1 MTMAAEQFEALVR
14 KCEAHAKRDRDGY
27 ARQVTV
33 LALAGYGYVLLV
45 LVGLGATITLLVWS
59 LQFHGATYRVLALTA
74 PFVLLFR
81 LVLRALRVRARRP
94 DGVRVR
100 RSDAPEL
107 FALIDRLARE
117 LHTPRLHRVLL
128 TEDCN
133 AALAQIPRLG
143 PLGWYRNYLLL
154 GLAEMQ
160 ALSPEELQP
169 LLAHELGHL
178 SRQHGRLGA
187 WIYRIRATWM
197 RLAMMVEVQSQ
208 WGRPL
213 FDWFLERWWPYFN
226 AYSFVLVREREYEAD
241 RFAAS
246 IAGKETFARA
256 LGTSYV
262 MGEFL
267 SRRFWPAVYRSAEKH
282 PEPPGD
288 VLAALARAL
297 GTGPAPDD
305 ARRWLKAALCRRTGL
320 VDTHPALA
328 ERLGALRII
337 TRAAE
342 PRRTTGPTAAEH
354 YLGARLESLT
364 AALDRAWRKRVAGYW
379 NERHRGTARRRAR
392 LRDLTAAPADG
403 DVDAAWER
411 VQIVLDLD
419 GEEEA
424 LPLLRD
430 LVARA
435 PDHGPAS
442 FALGQI
448 LADRDDASA
457 IAHLERA
464 MVCNVLAR
472 PPGNHAI
479 AALLESLGRD
489 AEAATHRR
497 RAWDAG
503 GVLYRAAAERRHVRM
518 LDVLLP
524 HDLASDVVGQIRER
538 LAQMGS
544 VQAAWLGK
552 KKLAYLTESPLY
564 VLGIVSTARVG
575 WQDLERIAARTR
587 LPGQVLVAVT
597 GPVMRWRLRRI
608 PGARVL

>member
-27 ARQVTV
+27 VRQVTV

-45 LVGLGATITLLVWS
+45 LVGLGGTITLLVWS

-81 LVLRALRVRARRP
+81 LVLRALRVRVERP
-94 DGVRVR
+94 EGVRVR
-100 RSDAPEL
+100 PADAPEL

-197 RLAMMVEVQSQ
+197 RLATMVEVQSQ

-226 AYSFVLVREREYEAD
+226 AHAFVLAREQEYEAD

-267 SRRFWPAVYRSAEKH
+267 SRCFWP
-282 PEPPGD
+282 D
-288 VLAALARAL
+288 V
-297 GTGPAPDD
+297 
-305 ARRWLKAALCRRTGL
+305 
-320 VDTHPALA
+320 
-328 ERLGALRII
+328 
-337 TRAAE
+337 
-342 PRRTTGPTAAEH
+342 
-354 YLGARLESLT
+354 
-364 AALDRAWRKRVAGYW
+364 
-379 NERHRGTARRRAR
+379 
-392 LRDLTAAPADG
+392 
-403 DVDAAWER
+403 
-411 VQIVLDLD
+411 
-419 GEEEA
+419 
-424 LPLLRD
+424 
-430 LVARA
+430 
-435 PDHGPAS
+435 
-442 FALGQI
+442 
-448 LADRDDASA
+448 
-457 IAHLERA
+457 
-464 MVCNVLAR
+464 
-472 PPGNHAI
+472 
-479 AALLESLGRD
+479 
-489 AEAATHRR
+489 
-497 RAWDAG
+497 
-503 GVLYRAAAERRHVRM
+503 YRAAHPRAGG
-518 LDVLLP
+518 
-524 HDLASDVVGQIRER
+524 A
-538 LAQMGS
+538 
-544 VQAAWLGK
+544 GK
-552 KKLAYLTESPLY
+552 
-564 VLGIVSTARVG
+564 R
-575 WQDLERIAARTR
+575 
-587 LPGQVLVAVT
+587 
-597 GPVMRWRLRRI
+597 
-608 PGARVL
+608 

>member
-1 MTMAAEQFEALVR
+1 
-14 KCEAHAKRDRDGY
+14 
-27 ARQVTV
+27 
-33 LALAGYGYVLLV
+33 
-45 LVGLGATITLLVWS
+45 
-59 LQFHGATYRVLALTA
+59 
-74 PFVLLFR
+74 
-81 LVLRALRVRARRP
+81 
-94 DGVRVR
+94 
-100 RSDAPEL
+100 
-107 FALIDRLARE
+107 
-117 LHTPRLHRVLL
+117 
-128 TEDCN
+128 
-133 AALAQIPRLG
+133 
-143 PLGWYRNYLLL
+143 
-154 GLAEMQ
+154 
-160 ALSPEELQP
+160 
-169 LLAHELGHL
+169 
-178 SRQHGRLGA
+178 
-187 WIYRIRATWM
+187 
-197 RLAMMVEVQSQ
+197 
-208 WGRPL
+208 
-213 FDWFLERWWPYFN
+213 
-226 AYSFVLVREREYEAD
+226 
-241 RFAAS
+241 
-246 IAGKETFARA
+246 
-256 LGTSYV
+256 

-305 ARRWLKAALCRRTGL
+305 ARRWLEAALRRRTGL
-320 VDTHPALA
+320 VDTHPVLA
-328 ERLGALRII
+328 ERLGALGII

-364 AALDRAWRKRVAGYW
+364 AALERAWRKRAAGYW
-379 NERHRGTARRRAR
+379 NDRHRRTTQRRAR
-392 LRDLTAAPADG
+392 LRALTAVAADG
-403 DVDAAWER
+403 DVEAAWER
-411 VQIVLDLD
+411 AQIVLDLD

-489 AEAATHRR
+489 GEAAAHRR

-503 GVLYRAAAERRHVRM
+503 GLLHRAAAERRHVGM

-524 HDLASDVVGQIRER
+524 HDLVSEVVGRARER
-538 LAQMGS
+538 LVQMGS
-544 VQAAWLGK
+544 VRAAWLAK
-552 KKLAYLTESPLY
+552 KKLAYLPESPLY
-564 VLGIVSTARVG
+564 VLGVVSSARVG
-575 WQDLERIAARTR
+575 WQDIGRIAARTR
-587 LPGQVLVAVT
+587 LPGQVFVAIA
-597 GPVMRWRLRRI
+597 GPVMHWRLRRI
-608 PGARVL
+608 PGARIL

>member
-14 KCEAHAKRDRDGY
+14 KCEAHAKRDREGY

-45 LVGLGATITLLVWS
+45 LVGLGGTITLLVWS
-59 LQFHGATYRVLALTA
+59 LRFHGATYRVLALTA
-74 PFVLLFR
+74 PFVLLSR

-154 GLAEMQ
+154 GLPELQ
-160 ALSPEELQP
+160 ARSPEELQP

-178 SRQHGRLGA
+178 SRQHGRRGA
-187 WIYRIRATWM
+187 WVYRIRATWM
-197 RLAMMVEVQSQ
+197 RLATMVEVQSQ

-213 FDWFLERWWPYFN
+213 FDWFLEHWWPYFN
-226 AYSFVLVREREYEAD
+226 AHAFVLAREQEYEAD

-305 ARRWLKAALCRRTGL
+305 ARRWLEAALCKRTGL

-364 AALDRAWRKRVAGYW
+364 AALERAWRKRAAGYW
-379 NERHRGTARRRAR
+379 NDRHRRTTQRRAR
-392 LRDLTAAPADG
+392 LRALTAVAADG
-403 DVDAAWER
+403 DV
-411 VQIVLDLD
+411 
-419 GEEEA
+419 
-424 LPLLRD
+424 
-430 LVARA
+430 
-435 PDHGPAS
+435 
-442 FALGQI
+442 
-448 LADRDDASA
+448 
-457 IAHLERA
+457 
-464 MVCNVLAR
+464 
-472 PPGNHAI
+472 
-479 AALLESLGRD
+479 
-489 AEAATHRR
+489 EAAAHRR

-503 GVLYRAAAERRHVRM
+503 GLLHRAAAERRHVGM

-524 HDLASDVVGQIRER
+524 HDLVSEVVGRARER
-538 LAQMGS
+538 LVQMGS
-544 VQAAWLGK
+544 VRAAWLAK
-552 KKLAYLTESPLY
+552 KKLAYLPESPLY
-564 VLGIVSTARVG
+564 VLGVVSSARVG
-575 WQDLERIAARTR
+575 WQDIGGIAARTR
-587 LPGQVLVAVT
+587 LPGQVLVAIA

-608 PGARVL
+608 PGARIL